1 MFTDIFHESVQS
13 RRWRDAFS
21 NTKNSL
27 LTSMCS
33 QVSQAM
39 ESNRERKEEVVK
51 NMDKRRGWLFK
62 YPATDT

>member
-1 MFTDIFHESVQS
+1 MLV
-13 RRWRDAFS
+13 RDAFS

-51 NMDKRRGWLFK
+51 NMDKRRGWLLK